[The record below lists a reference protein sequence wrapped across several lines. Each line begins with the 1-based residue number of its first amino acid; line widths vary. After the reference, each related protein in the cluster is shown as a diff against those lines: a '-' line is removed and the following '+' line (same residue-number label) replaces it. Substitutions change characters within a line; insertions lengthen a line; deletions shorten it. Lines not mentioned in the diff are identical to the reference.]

1 MVKTF
6 SMKLKLWNNGRAKY
20 GAGIIALMGISR
32 VGLLPSWDLDYLYSL
47 LTDRKNFLKCKDET
61 EYVFRIFRTINFPAS
76 VLKLPSDNK
85 EVIEKISEYCIT
97 VNEVKFFDDFY
108 NELIKKV
115 LLQLKAGVRNDI
127 EVKINLEISDIFR
140 MYPEIEDECE
150 AFTRFNESLQHMI
163 LYHRFC
169 ISRCMIS
176 AKEFQKLEIRLS
188 L

>member
-6 SMKLKLWNNGRAKY
+6 SMKLKLLNNGRAKY

-32 VGLLPSWDLDYLYSL
+32 VGLLPSWDLDYLYNL
-47 LTDRKNFLKCKDET
+47 LTDRKKFLKCRDEKD
-61 EYVFRIFRTINFPAS
+61 YVFRFFQTINFPEA
-76 VLKLPSDNK
+76 VLKLPSNNK
-85 EVIEKISEYCIT
+85 EVIEKISEYCVT
-97 VNEVKFFDDFY
+97 ANEVKFFDDFY

-150 AFTRFNESLQHMI
+150 AFSRFNESLQHMI
-163 LYHRFC
+163 LYHRFY
-169 ISRCMIS
+169 ISSYMIGV
-176 AKEFQKLEIRLS
+176 KEFQKVEIRVRL
-188 L
+188 